1 MTSRTTSATN
11 GGSDAPLVSQRQTT
25 AAPASAA
32 AVTQRS
38 AYSLSSRQASKKCSA
53 SYTTRLPC
61 APRKRTDSSIMRRFS
76 SRLTR
81 RTLLRC
87 RPQVLPTMA
96 TVGVKISAST
106 RRPSSA
112 CAGTPFRR
120 VMPKATSS
128 ALASRSSRILRKNS
142 ISLGLEAGKPPSMK
156 PMPSSSSLSAMR
168 TFSST
173 ETDMPSC
180 CMPSRSVVSYS
191 CTCCAFIGS
200 SPRRAGAGGA
210 APSGLGYFLA
220 YSMKWPNSSSRP
232 STMDVKRSC
241 MRRVTGPGSPMRWS
255 STSRMGTISAAVP
268 V

>member
-32 AVTQRS
+32 AVAQRS
-38 AYSLSSRQASKKCSA
+38 AYSRSSRQASKKCSA

-61 APRKRTDSSIMRRFS
+61 AVRNRTDSSIMRRFS

-81 RTLLRC
+81 MTLLRC
-87 RPQVLPTMA
+87 RPHVLPTMA

-106 RRPSSA
+106 RRFSSA
-112 CAGTPFRR
+112 SAATPLRR

-128 ALASRSSRILRKNS
+128 AFTSRSSRIRRKNS
-142 ISLGLEAGKPPSMK
+142 ISLGFEAGNPPSMK

-180 CMPSRSVVSYS
+180 CMPSRSVVS
-191 CTCCAFIGS
+191 
-200 SPRRAGAGGA
+200 
-210 APSGLGYFLA
+210 
-220 YSMKWPNSSSRP
+220 
-232 STMDVKRSC
+232 
-241 MRRVTGPGSPMRWS
+241 
-255 STSRMGTISAAVP
+255 
-268 V
+268 